1 MEWKDELIAS
11 FYEKHRE
18 PKDSIVKFKEYCKS
32 TFHALMFL
40 NFVYNLKWVYTE
52 ISVYVIFSYHQG
64 STNPHSYIA
73 S

>member
-1 MEWKDELIAS
+1 MEWKDELVAS

-40 NFVYNLKWVYTE
+40 NFVCKLK
-52 ISVYVIFSYHQG
+52 
-64 STNPHSYIA
+64 
-73 S
+73 

>member
-32 TFHALMFL
+32 H
-40 NFVYNLKWVYTE
+40 
-52 ISVYVIFSYHQG
+52 ISCFDVFKLCM
-64 STNPHSYIA
+64 
-73 S
+73 